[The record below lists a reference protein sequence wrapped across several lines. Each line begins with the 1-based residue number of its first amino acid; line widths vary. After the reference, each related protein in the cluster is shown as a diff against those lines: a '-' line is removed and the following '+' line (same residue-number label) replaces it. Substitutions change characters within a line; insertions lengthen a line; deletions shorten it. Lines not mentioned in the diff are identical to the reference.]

1 MKPPTTRA
9 QRNPLLP
16 TDPDGKRLCDLFG
29 QYLWKPITA
38 ELPDDATAKPQW
50 QTQTKYPLRPRV
62 LWSLWQDAN
71 TLIGVRF
78 GHTTSYALIDLDAGS
93 LYGSAEGV
101 ADIRAAL
108 ETIGITRTLLLRS
121 SWSGGLH
128 LYLPLPEAVPTFD
141 LAVSLKECLKAQGIS
156 LKAGQVEIFPNVKAF
171 GVSIFVE
178 YAAHRLPLQPGS
190 GSCQLDD
197 ALNPMA
203 SSLTRFLWQWEQSAP
218 QQDLETLRQALT
230 IGRDNHRK
238 RPKRKTRPVESWK
251 LDLETEMAEGWSG
264 HGQTNAL
271 LKTIACYG
279 RVFEGLGG
287 EALVEYVHRIS
298 LSRPG
303 YEPYCGHQADILR
316 RCQAWARASEHYYWP
331 LGTTPTRE
339 SRTLAIAQ
347 ACPVNQ
353 QRSEEALSRIQ
364 RAIGELRQLQA
375 LPEAITARAKA
386 ISQMASVSLRTLYK
400 HLSLWHPDHQAAGE
414 ACKTPLE
421 TAVSGDLASEA
432 ETLGESLN
440 PPEGKGFYTIE
451 KRMKCVAPVGD
462 AGGLDL
468 PILNSG
474 RGVRGAEMGSPQ
486 PESSLPIPLAELQSL
501 IQQHVQA
508 LGWTVE
514 RVKGFVSEHFGGR
527 SRSQLLDAELPT
539 LLYHLRTEALRP
551 LGASR
556 PQGDVG

>member
-1 MKPPTTRA
+1 MA
-9 QRNPLLP
+9 
-16 TDPDGKRLCDLFG
+16 D
-29 QYLWKPITA
+29 
-38 ELPDDATAKPQW
+38 LPDDATAKPQW

-71 TLIGVRF
+71 TLVGVRF
-78 GHTTSYALIDLDAGS
+78 GHTTAYALIDLDAGG
-93 LYGSAEGV
+93 LYCSAEGV

-141 LAVSLKECLKAQGIS
+141 LAVSLKECLKAQGIP

-178 YAAHRLPLQPGS
+178 YNAHRLPLQPGS

-197 ALNPMA
+197 ALNPVP

-218 QQDLETLRQALT
+218 QQDLEALRQALK

-238 RPKRKTRPVESWK
+238 RPKRKTRPVESWRQ
-251 LDLETEMAEGWSG
+251 DLETEMAEGWSG

-287 EALVEYVHRIS
+287 EALAEYVQRIA

-303 YEPYCGHQADILR
+303 YAQYCGHQADIQR
-316 RCQAWARASEHYYWP
+316 RSQTWARAAEHYYWP
-331 LGTTPTRE
+331 LGTEPTRDTR
-339 SRTLAIAQ
+339 SLPDNATS
-347 ACPVNQ
+347 VNQ
-353 QRSEEALSRIQ
+353 QRADEAQSRIQ
-364 RAIGELRQLQA
+364 RAIAHLSQLKQ
-375 LPEAITARAKA
+375 LPEQITARANA
-386 ISQMASVSLRTLYK
+386 IAQAAGVSLRTLYK
-400 HLSLWHPDHQAAGE
+400 YLTLWHPAHPAPDEGGVIPDE
-414 ACKTPLE
+414 PR
-421 TAVSGDLASEA
+421 DLADVATTSEP
-432 ETLGESLN
+432 LGERLK
-440 PPEGKGFYTIE
+440 PCEDKEFYTV
-451 KRMKCVAPVGD
+451 RGNMKCVAPAGD
-462 AGGLDL
+462 EVDSDL

-474 RGVRGAEMGSPQ
+474 RGERGVEKGSPQ
-486 PESSLPIPLAELQSL
+486 PESPLPIPLAELQSL
-501 IQQHVQA
+501 IQQQVQA

-514 RVKGFVSEHFGGR
+514 RVKAFVSEHFGGR

-539 LLYHLRTEALRP
+539 LLYHLRTEALRQ

-556 PQGDVG
+556 PQGAVG